1 MIQKLT
7 RIIFLKRWETS
18 GNIIKLKSMNGQDI
32 KMAESP
38 DCKECGMYYSFY
50 FQYQFHKKG
59 CPAVKVETKNIKKN
73 N

>member
-1 MIQKLT
+1 
-7 RIIFLKRWETS
+7 
-18 GNIIKLKSMNGQDI
+18 
-32 KMAESP
+32 MAESP
-38 DCKECGMYYSFY
+38 DCKECGLYYSFY